1 MMDMVT
7 TKIMNL
13 PGDCKLQNRYKV
25 QAVGSVIGIKL
36 KLITLISNYIMLLTW

>member
-1 MMDMVT
+1 MMEMVT

-25 QAVGSVIGIKL
+25 QAVGSVIEL